1 MKAFFGGL
9 MLLVAVLATVSCEK
23 VIDVD
28 LNTEDPKYV
37 IEGEVLAGD
46 TIHRVKITRSLN
58 FDENQDFP
66 TVDNAVVT
74 VTDNLGNSATFTSI
88 GNGMYELSG
97 YPGVEGRVYTLTVAV
112 DGQTF
117 VASSAIPGLVEI
129 DSLYIEEFP
138 FGQDTFRT
146 LVPARYDP
154 ASIANHYLL
163 KVKRNGEFEEGLFLQ
178 NDQFTDGNYSV
189 EPLFL
194 EELTHGDT
202 VEVAMYGVDKP
213 VWSYFNQLY
222 VNTASSATPAN
233 PESNFSG
240 GCLGYFSART
250 ASVKSVIYP

>member
-1 MKAFFGGL
+1 MKAFFGWL
-9 MLLVAVLATVSCEK
+9 VLSVAVLTTVSCEK
-23 VIDVD
+23 VIDID

-58 FDENQDFP
+58 FDESQAFP

-74 VTDNLGNSATFTSI
+74 VTDNLGNSATFTSV
-88 GNGMYELSG
+88 GNGVYELTG
-97 YPGVEGRVYTLTVAV
+97 YPGVEGRVYTLTVVV
-112 DGQTF
+112 DGNTF
-117 VASSAIPGLVEI
+117 VASSTMPGMVAI
-129 DSLYIEEFP
+129 DSLYVEEFP
-138 FGQDTFRT
+138 FGEDTFRT
-146 LVPARYDP
+146 LVPARFDP
-154 ASIANHYLL
+154 PSIANHYLL
-163 KVKRNGEFEEGLFLQ
+163 KVKRNGVFESGLFLQ

-194 EELTHGDT
+194 NELIQGDT
-202 VEVAMYGVDKP
+202 VEVTMYGVDKP

-250 ASVKSVIYP
+250 ASTKSVVCP